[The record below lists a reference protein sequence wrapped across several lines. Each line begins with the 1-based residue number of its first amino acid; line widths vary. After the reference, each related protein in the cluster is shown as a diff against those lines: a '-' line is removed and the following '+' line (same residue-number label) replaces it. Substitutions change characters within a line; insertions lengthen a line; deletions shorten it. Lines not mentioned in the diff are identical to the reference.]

1 MYTIMINWFLEFSGT
16 SVLNGKPN
24 TQNNGLLNTG
34 MLLHCITQ
42 MNPATLPFLSPIRV
56 PEGSGVTGSSVPTQ
70 FTSLSN
76 ISVVLLLYV
85 LHWF

>member
-1 MYTIMINWFLEFSGT
+1 MINQFLDFSGA

-24 TQNNGLLNTG
+24 TQKKSLLNTG

-42 MNPATLPFLSPIRV
+42 TNPATLPFLSLIRV
-56 PEGSGVTGSSVPTQ
+56 PDGSGVTGSNVPTQ
-70 FTSLSN
+70 FTFLSN
-76 ISVVLLLYV
+76 TSVISLLYV